1 MEKLEIYKLD
11 SNAVGV
17 GKLNDR
23 PCLCDGVI
31 EGEEIEILEKVSFS
45 KFDSVI
51 SYNLIKS
58 SEARVKPLCKYFFEC
73 GGCSLQHADIQYQK
87 KFKINRVKNFLKHI
101 ANIEVEK
108 IEYIDSEKQ
117 YEYRNKIV
125 FAVNDYQLG
134 MYKKNSKEFLKID
147 KCMLIN
153 SEMNGLYDIVA
164 RWVRINKIDINH
176 VALRQIGNIFVIVL
190 IGDKKPEIKRLLHD
204 LKSTK
209 YNIEIVF
216 NKNDAKKDLI
226 TDRLEIMYGS
236 NPIFEYNDLKF
247 PISANSFLQVN
258 NEICEKLY
266 NSVTNLVDNDVV
278 LNAYSGAGLL
288 SAILSK
294 KAKFVYGIEIV
305 KNAHDNAN
313 DLIKNNNICNV
324 KNFCGKSEEIV
335 PRIMK
340 EISQA
345 TLVVDPPR
353 KGVDEKLLILI
364 NDTNKIKKVIYVSCD
379 PNSLAK
385 DLRVL
390 KNYKI
395 QEVKI
400 FNMFPQS
407 EHVETLVCLIRK

>member
-1 MEKLEIYKLD
+1 
-11 SNAVGV
+11 
-17 GKLNDR
+17 
-23 PCLCDGVI
+23 
-31 EGEEIEILEKVSFS
+31 
-45 KFDSVI
+45 
-51 SYNLIKS
+51 
-58 SEARVKPLCKYFFEC
+58 
-73 GGCSLQHADIQYQK
+73 
-87 KFKINRVKNFLKHI
+87 
-101 ANIEVEK
+101 
-108 IEYIDSEKQ
+108 
-117 YEYRNKIV
+117 
-125 FAVNDYQLG
+125 
-134 MYKKNSKEFLKID
+134 
-147 KCMLIN
+147 
-153 SEMNGLYDIVA
+153 
-164 RWVRINKIDINH
+164 
-176 VALRQIGNIFVIVL
+176 
-190 IGDKKPEIKRLLHD
+190 
-204 LKSTK
+204 
-209 YNIEIVF
+209 
-216 NKNDAKKDLI
+216 
-226 TDRLEIMYGS
+226 MYGS

-340 EISQA
+340 EINQA

-353 KGVDEKLLILI
+353 KGVDEKLLTLI